1 MTAQPKTVTA
11 PLNIPAIR
19 NEFPILQ
26 REINGK
32 PLVYLDNAASA
43 QKPEFVIES
52 VAGVYRAYYA
62 NVHRGLHTLAN
73 ESTEAFELAR
83 DDVRRFINAARSEEI
98 VFTRGSTEAINLVAH
113 SFGQG
118 LVAGDEIII
127 SRMEHHSN
135 IVPWRMLADA
145 KGLTLKWA
153 DVNAAGELDYPQL
166 ADMVNGRTK
175 LIAISHMSNVLGTI
189 NNAERIME
197 IARSAGVP
205 VLFDGSQSAVHI
217 PVDMQALGCDFF
229 VFTGHK
235 LYGPSG
241 IGVLYA
247 KGDWLDRLPPFMGG
261 GEMIADVYE
270 DRLTFADPP
279 HKFEAG
285 TPPIADAIGLGAAIR
300 WLERHDRTA
309 IMEHERALM
318 DRAVTGMAAIEG
330 VRMIGTAQD
339 KGAIIS
345 FAMEGAHPH
354 DIAQILDK
362 YGIAVRAGHHCA
374 QPLMRHMGVSAT
386 ARASFAIYNTI
397 EEADAFVD
405 ALKKARDFL
414 IRKSRSI
421 SMSLA

>member
-1 MTAQPKTVTA
+1 MTVQPRTAQAERVTA
-11 PLNIPAIR
+11 PLNIAAIR

-52 VAGVYRAYYA
+52 VAGVYRSYYA

-83 DDVRRFINAARSEEI
+83 DDVRRFINAARTEEI
-98 VFTRGSTEAINLVAH
+98 VFTRGSTEAINLLAH

-145 KGLTLKWA
+145 KGLILKWA
-153 DVNAAGELDYPQL
+153 DVTESGELDYPQL
-166 ADMVNGRTK
+166 ADLVNRRTK

-241 IGVLYA
+241 IGALYA
-247 KGDWLDRLPPFMGG
+247 RGDWLERLPPFMGG
-261 GEMIADVYE
+261 GEMIADVFE

-300 WLERHDRTA
+300 WLERHDRAA
-309 IMEHERALM
+309 IIEHERALM

-330 VRMIGTAQD
+330 VRIIGTAQD

-345 FAMEGAHPH
+345 FAMAGAHPH

-414 IRKSRSI
+414 I
-421 SMSLA
+421 

>member
-1 MTAQPKTVTA
+1 MTVQPRTAQAERVTG
-11 PLNIPAIR
+11 PLNIAAIR

-83 DDVRRFINAARSEEI
+83 DDVRRFINAARTEEI
-98 VFTRGSTEAINLVAH
+98 VFTRGATEAINLVAH

-118 LVAGDEIII
+118 LKAGDEIII

-153 DVNAAGELDYPQL
+153 DVTESGELDYPQL
-166 ADMVNGRTK
+166 ADLVNRRTK

-217 PVDMQALGCDFF
+217 PVDMQVLGCDFF

-241 IGVLYA
+241 IGALYA
-247 KGDWLDRLPPFMGG
+247 RGDWLERLPPFMGG

-300 WLERHDRTA
+300 WLERHDRAA
-309 IMEHERALM
+309 IIEHERALM

-330 VRMIGTAQD
+330 VRIIGTAQD

-414 IRKSRSI
+414 I
-421 SMSLA
+421 

>member
-1 MTAQPKTVTA
+1 MTVQPRTTQAERVTG
-11 PLNIPAIR
+11 PLNIAAIR

-52 VAGVYRAYYA
+52 VAGVYRSYYA

-83 DDVRRFINAARSEEI
+83 DDVRRFINAARTEEI
-98 VFTRGSTEAINLVAH
+98 VFTRGSTEAINLLAH

-153 DVNAAGELDYPQL
+153 DVTESGELDYPQL
-166 ADMVNGRTK
+166 ADLVNSRTK

-189 NNAERIME
+189 NNAERIIE

-241 IGVLYA
+241 IGALYA
-247 KGDWLDRLPPFMGG
+247 RGDWLERLPPFMGG

-270 DRLTFADPP
+270 DRLTFAAPP

-300 WLERHDRTA
+300 WLERHDRAA

-330 VRMIGTAQD
+330 VRIIGTAQD

-414 IRKSRSI
+414 I
-421 SMSLA
+421 

>member
-1 MTAQPKTVTA
+1 MTAQPKAVNA

-83 DDVRRFINAARSEEI
+83 EDVRRFINAARSEEI

-113 SFGQG
+113 SFGQN

-247 KGDWLDRLPPFMGG
+247 RGDWLDRLPPFMGG

-300 WLERHDRTA
+300 WLERHDRAA

-330 VRMIGTAQD
+330 VRIIGTAQD

-374 QPLMRHMGVSAT
+374 QPLMRHMGVNAT

-414 IRKSRSI
+414 I
-421 SMSLA
+421 

>member
-1 MTAQPKTVTA
+1 MTAQPKAVNA

-83 DDVRRFINAARSEEI
+83 EDVRRFINAARSEEI
-98 VFTRGSTEAINLVAH
+98 VFTRGSTEAINLIAH
-113 SFGQG
+113 SFGQN

-166 ADMVNGRTK
+166 ADMVNGATK

-247 KGDWLDRLPPFMGG
+247 RGDWLDRLPPFMGG

-300 WLERHDRTA
+300 WLERHDRAA

-330 VRMIGTAQD
+330 VRIIGTAQD

-374 QPLMRHMGVSAT
+374 QPLMRHMGVNAT

-414 IRKSRSI
+414 I
-421 SMSLA
+421 

>member
-1 MTAQPKTVTA
+1 MTHQSKIASA
-11 PLNIPAIR
+11 LNIDAIR
-19 NEFPILQ
+19 AEFPILQ
-26 REINGK
+26 REINGR

-52 VAGVYRAYYA
+52 VAGVYRASYA

-73 ESTEAFELAR
+73 ETTEEFEKSR
-83 DDVRRFINAARSEEI
+83 EDVRRFLNARSVNEV

-113 SFGQG
+113 SFCQM
-118 LVAGDEIII
+118 LQPGDEIII
-127 SRMEHHSN
+127 SQMEHHSN
-135 IVPWRMLADA
+135 IVPWRLACDA
-145 KGLTLKWA
+145 KGLTLKW
-153 DVNAAGELDYPQL
+153 VSVTETGELDYAQL
-166 ADMVNGRTK
+166 ADMVNPRTR
-175 LIAISHMSNVLGTI
+175 LIALTHMSNVLGTVNDI
-189 NNAERIME
+189 SRIKA
-197 IARSAGVP
+197 IADTHQVP
-205 VLFDGSQSAVHI
+205 LLLDGSQSAVHL
-217 PVDMQALGCDFF
+217 PVDVQALDCDFF

-241 IGVLYA
+241 IGALYA

-261 GEMIADVYE
+261 GEMIADVFE
-270 DRLTFADPP
+270 THVTFADVP

-309 IMEHERALM
+309 ILEHERALM
-318 DRAVTGMAAIEG
+318 DRAVAGLAEIDG
-330 VRMIGTAQD
+330 LRILGTAQD

-345 FAMEGAHPH
+345 FHMDGAHPH

-362 YGIAVRAGHHCA
+362 YGVAVRAGHHCA
-374 QPLMRHMGVSAT
+374 QPLMARLGVSAT

-414 IRKSRSI
+414 I
-421 SMSLA
+421 

>member
-1 MTAQPKTVTA
+1 MTAQPKTLTA

-135 IVPWRMLADA
+135 IVPWRMLSDA

-414 IRKSRSI
+414 I
-421 SMSLA
+421 

>member
-1 MTAQPKTVTA
+1 MTAQPKAVNA

-83 DDVRRFINAARSEEI
+83 EDVRRFINAARSEEI
-98 VFTRGSTEAINLVAH
+98 VFTRGSTEAINLIAH
-113 SFGQG
+113 SFGQN

-166 ADMVNGRTK
+166 ADMVNGATK

-247 KGDWLDRLPPFMGG
+247 RGDWLDRLPPFMGG

-300 WLERHDRTA
+300 WLERHDRAA

-330 VRMIGTAQD
+330 VRILGTAQD

-374 QPLMRHMGVSAT
+374 QPLMRHMGVNAT

-414 IRKSRSI
+414 I
-421 SMSLA
+421 

>member
-1 MTAQPKTVTA
+1 MTVQPRTAQAERVTA

-19 NEFPILQ
+19 AEFPILQ

-83 DDVRRFINAARSEEI
+83 DDVRRFINAARPEEI
-98 VFTRGSTEAINLVAH
+98 VFTRGSTEAINLIAH
-113 SFGQG
+113 SFGQS

-135 IVPWRMLADA
+135 IVPWRILADA

-153 DVNAAGELDYPQL
+153 DVTEAGELDYPQL
-166 ADMVNGRTK
+166 ADLVNGRTK

-241 IGVLYA
+241 IGALYA
-247 KGDWLDRLPPFMGG
+247 RGDWLERLPPFMGG

-300 WLERHDRTA
+300 WLERHDRAA

-318 DRAVTGMAAIEG
+318 DRAVAGMAAIEG
-330 VRMIGTAQD
+330 VRIIGTAQD

-354 DIAQILDK
+354 DLAQILDK

-414 IRKSRSI
+414 I
-421 SMSLA
+421 

>member
-1 MTAQPKTVTA
+1 MTVQSKIASA
-11 PLNIPAIR
+11 LNIDAIR
-19 NEFPILQ
+19 AEFPILQ
-26 REINGK
+26 RQINGR

-52 VAGVYRAYYA
+52 VAGVYRASYA

-73 ESTEAFELAR
+73 ETTEEFEKSR
-83 DDVRRFINAARSEEI
+83 EDVRRFLNARSVNEV

-113 SFGQG
+113 SFCQM
-118 LVAGDEIII
+118 LQPGDEIII
-127 SRMEHHSN
+127 SQMEHHSN
-135 IVPWRMLADA
+135 IVPWRLACDA
-145 KGLTLKWA
+145 KDLALKW
-153 DVNAAGELDYPQL
+153 VSVTETGELDYAQL
-166 ADMVNGRTK
+166 ADMVNPRTR
-175 LIAISHMSNVLGTI
+175 LIALTHMSNVLGTVNDI
-189 NNAERIME
+189 SRIKA
-197 IARSAGVP
+197 IADTHQVP
-205 VLFDGSQSAVHI
+205 LLLDGSQSAVHL
-217 PVDMQALGCDFF
+217 PVDVQALDCDFF

-241 IGVLYA
+241 IGALYA

-261 GEMIADVYE
+261 GEMIADVFE
-270 DRLTFADPP
+270 THVTFADVP

-309 IMEHERALM
+309 ILEHERALM
-318 DRAVTGMAAIEG
+318 DRAAAGLAEIDG
-330 VRMIGTAQD
+330 LRILGTAQD

-345 FAMEGAHPH
+345 FHMDGAHPH

-362 YGIAVRAGHHCA
+362 YGVAVRAGHHCA
-374 QPLMRHMGVSAT
+374 QPLMARLGVSAT

-414 IRKSRSI
+414 I
-421 SMSLA
+421 

>member
-1 MTAQPKTVTA
+1 MTAQPKAVNA

-83 DDVRRFINAARSEEI
+83 EDVRRFINAARSEEI
-98 VFTRGSTEAINLVAH
+98 VFTRGSTEAINLIAH
-113 SFGQG
+113 SFGQN

-247 KGDWLDRLPPFMGG
+247 RGDWLDRLPPFMGG

-300 WLERHDRTA
+300 WLERHDRAA

-330 VRMIGTAQD
+330 VRILGTAQD

-374 QPLMRHMGVSAT
+374 QPLMRHMGVNAT

-414 IRKSRSI
+414 I
-421 SMSLA
+421 

>member
-1 MTAQPKTVTA
+1 MTAQPKNSRTGTPIA

-19 NEFPILQ
+19 DEFPILQ

-52 VAGVYRAYYA
+52 VAGVYRSYYA

-83 DDVRRFINAARSEEI
+83 DDVRRFINAARTEEI

-118 LVAGDEIII
+118 LKAGDEIII

-135 IVPWRMLADA
+135 IVPWRILADA
-145 KGLTLKWA
+145 KGLTLRWA

-166 ADMVNGRTK
+166 ADMVNGDTK

-189 NNAERIME
+189 NHAERIME

-247 KGDWLDRLPPFMGG
+247 RGDWLDRLPPFMGG

-300 WLERHDRTA
+300 WLERHDRA
-309 IMEHERALM
+309 AVMEHERALM

-414 IRKSRSI
+414 I
-421 SMSLA
+421 

>member
-1 MTAQPKTVTA
+1 MTAQSRVNLAKSVTA

-19 NEFPILQ
+19 HEFPILQ
-26 REINGK
+26 REINGQ

-83 DDVRRFINAARSEEI
+83 DDVRRFINATRAEEI
-98 VFTRGSTEAINLVAH
+98 VFTRGSTEAINLLAH
-113 SFGQG
+113 SFGQS
-118 LVAGDEIII
+118 LKADDEIIV

-153 DVNAAGELDYPQL
+153 DVTPAGELDYPQL
-166 ADMVNGRTK
+166 ADLVNPRTK

-189 NNAERIME
+189 NNAQRIME
-197 IARSAGVP
+197 IARAAGVP

-300 WLERHDRTA
+300 WLERHDRAA

-318 DRAVTGMAAIEG
+318 DRAVAGMAQIEG
-330 VRMIGTAQD
+330 VRIIGTAQD

-345 FAMEGAHPH
+345 FAMDGAHPH
-354 DIAQILDK
+354 DLAQILDK
-362 YGIAVRAGHHCA
+362 YGVAIRAGHHCA
-374 QPLMRHMGVSAT
+374 QPLMRHMGVNAT
-386 ARASFAIYNTI
+386 ARASFAIYNTTD
-397 EEADAFVD
+397 EADAFVD
-405 ALKKARDFL
+405 ALKKAREFL
-414 IRKSRSI
+414 I
-421 SMSLA
+421 

>member
-145 KGLTLKWA
+145 KGLNLKWA

-309 IMEHERALM
+309 LMEHERALM

-330 VRMIGTAQD
+330 VRMIGTARD

-414 IRKSRSI
+414 I
-421 SMSLA
+421 